1 MKFVVICFN
10 HKRCQKKSVE
20 DTFISIVVTLTAIIR
35 KPSNRYNSC
44 FMCTPTLPVA
54 GVQIGGRGGG
64 GGAAGDCGK
73 RFEHKKITTRG
84 WGRGES
90 PLFLLIFSSLSSFAP
105 RPLSERLEQANNNN
119 VACPTDRTRLI
130 IRVRLRLLSRLQK
143 RNISVLFCH
152 LEVRKYSKLPVSCR
166 TVVLISQLSR
176 HI

>member
-44 FMCTPTLPVA
+44 FMWTPTLPVP

-64 GGAAGDCGK
+64 GQGTVQRDVST
-73 RFEHKKITTRG
+73 KKTTTRG

-105 RPLSERLEQANNNN
+105 HSTIERLEQANNNN
-119 VACPTDRTRLI
+119 VPCPTDRTRVI
-130 IRVRLRLLSRLQK
+130 IRVRLRLLRRLQK
-143 RNISVLFCH
+143 RNYFCITVKGLNPGIIS
-152 LEVRKYSKLPVSCR
+152 RG
-166 TVVLISQLSR
+166 
-176 HI
+176 